1 MSNVLGDPGL
11 SLLSVLP
18 GKLRNMLTGSFTFTP
33 IFVLTFLPSNYSPL
47 LQSTF
52 QDTIPYLYRFGYL
65 D

>member
-1 MSNVLGDPGL
+1 MSNVLGEPGL

-18 GKLRNMLTGSFTFTP
+18 GKLRNMLTGSFAFTP
-33 IFVLTFLPSNYSPL
+33 TFVLTFLPSNYSAL